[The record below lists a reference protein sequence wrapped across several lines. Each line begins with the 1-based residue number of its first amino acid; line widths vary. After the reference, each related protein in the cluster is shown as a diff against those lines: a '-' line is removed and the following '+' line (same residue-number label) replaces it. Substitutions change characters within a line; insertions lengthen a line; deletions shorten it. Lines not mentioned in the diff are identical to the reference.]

1 MFKHL
6 LTMLYTNDFTL
17 KQSVV
22 EDNKFIGF
30 DSPLSALQTAFGLF
44 SEKNFLIEC
53 LFALFGIGLA
63 FIDSYVF
70 HPYQKLMILWFF
82 LLADYFTAIAVSF
95 KVTKEGFN
103 TRKGQRIVF
112 LFISYAFAM
121 SASFWLDK
129 YAHETY
135 FWLPYALF
143 SYLSGVLLISIFK
156 NLSLLKLLPKGIA
169 SFIQKYI
176 DTHKDKII
184 ESIKESNIDELKK

>member
-1 MFKHL
+1 MLKYIL
-6 LTMLYTNDFTL
+6 SMLYRNDFTL

-22 EDNKFIGF
+22 DDNKFIGF
-30 DSPLSALQTAFGLF
+30 DNPLHAVQTAFGLF
-44 SEKNFLIEC
+44 SEKNFMIEC
-53 LFALFGIGLA
+53 LFALFGIAMA
-63 FIDSYVF
+63 FIDSYIF
-70 HPYQKLMILWFF
+70 HPYQKLMILWIF
-82 LLADYFTAIAVSF
+82 LLADYITAIVVSF

-112 LFISYAFAM
+112 LFLSYAFAM

-176 DTHKDKII
+176 DTHKDKIV
-184 ESIKESNIDELKK
+184 EAIKEKDINELK

>member
-1 MFKHL
+1 MLNFIL
-6 LTMLYTNDFTL
+6 RMLYKNDFTL

-22 EDNKFIGF
+22 DDNKFIGF
-30 DSPLSALQTAFGLF
+30 DNPLQALQSAFGLF
-44 SEKNFLIEC
+44 SEKNFFIEC
-53 LFALFGIGLA
+53 LFAIFGISIA
-63 FIDSYVF
+63 FIDSYIF
-70 HPYQKLMILWFF
+70 NPYQKLLILWVF
-82 LLADYFTAIAVSF
+82 LLADYITAIVVSF
-95 KVTKEGFN
+95 KITKEGFN

-112 LFISYAFAM
+112 LFLSYAFAM

-176 DTHKDKII
+176 DTHKDRMVDAIKQNQI
-184 ESIKESNIDELKK
+184 EELNK